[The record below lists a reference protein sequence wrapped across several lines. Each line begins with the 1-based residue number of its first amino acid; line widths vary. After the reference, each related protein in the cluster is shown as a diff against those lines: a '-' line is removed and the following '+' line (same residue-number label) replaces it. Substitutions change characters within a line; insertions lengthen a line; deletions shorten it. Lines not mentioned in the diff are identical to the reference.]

1 RLARPAPMRTRI
13 LLADDHG
20 LVRQGLR
27 LVLEKEG
34 FDVVGEAEDG
44 LQAWRLSRE
53 PEPDVAILDLLMPHL
68 NGIDAARE
76 IQRCSPRTKTLL
88 LTTRADDLLLE
99 ALAAGMAGW
108 ILKTL
113 GARDLV
119 EAIRYLEE
127 GRVYLSPG
135 LTEAVVQAYRKGS
148 NRAVDPLS
156 LREREVLQLIA
167 EGRGTKQIADV
178 LCISTRTVESH
189 RYRIMRKLEIRETAG
204 LVRYAISHGLSSVS
218 PGHPPLP
225 PEEVLAL
232 SRSAL
237 APRALPVRPGWCRVR
252 KSPDVPLQWS
262 LIARHALRSLAF
274 PESEASGWAGAPG
287 RQSEGW

>member
-1 RLARPAPMRTRI
+1 MATRV

-27 LVLEKEG
+27 LVLEREG

-44 LQAWRLSRE
+44 LHAVRLARE
-53 PEPDVAILDLLMPHL
+53 TEPDVAILDLVMPRL

-76 IQRCSPRTKTLL
+76 IHRCSARTRTLL

-99 ALAAGMAGW
+99 ALAAGMAGC

-119 EAIRYLEE
+119 EAVRHLQT
-127 GRVYLSPG
+127 GGVYLSPG
-135 LTEAVVQAYRKGS
+135 LTEVVVSAYRNGS
-148 NRAVDPLS
+148 SRAADPLS

-167 EGRGTKQIADV
+167 EGRGTKQVAEA

-189 RYRIMRKLEIRETAG
+189 RARIMRKLAIHETAG
-204 LVRYAISHGLSSVS
+204 LVRYAILHGLSSV
-218 PGHPPLP
+218 
-225 PEEVLAL
+225 
-232 SRSAL
+232 
-237 APRALPVRPGWCRVR
+237 
-252 KSPDVPLQWS
+252 
-262 LIARHALRSLAF
+262 
-274 PESEASGWAGAPG
+274 
-287 RQSEGW
+287 